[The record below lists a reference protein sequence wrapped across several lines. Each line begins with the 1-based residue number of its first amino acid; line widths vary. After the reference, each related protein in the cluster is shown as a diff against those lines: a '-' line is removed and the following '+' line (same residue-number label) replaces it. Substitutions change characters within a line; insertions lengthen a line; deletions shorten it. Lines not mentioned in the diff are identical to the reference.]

1 MSENEEKRKNYASAE
16 LIKIMN
22 DLGGQY
28 QIKMKEAS
36 EIDGEL
42 RILVNKHLDDHDL
55 WNNTDAIK
63 EMIDNLSAGSY
74 LRFNLYETLYEL
86 LEKQGNEEII

>member
-1 MSENEEKRKNYASAE
+1 MSENEEERENYASAE
-16 LIKIMN
+16 LIEVMK
-22 DLGGQY
+22 DLRGQY

-63 EMIDNLSAGSY
+63 EIIDYLSAGSY